1 LNRVAVVGCGY
12 WGPNFVRNFSQI
24 SDSEVAACCD
34 LSEERLRHM
43 RALYPYVRT
52 TTRLQDVLDDPTIN
66 AVVVA
71 TPVTTHFRV
80 AAACLK
86 AGKHVLIEKPICPS
100 AREVLGLIDLAEE
113 RGLVLMG
120 GHTFLFNAAVVKV
133 REYIENGE
141 LGEIYYINTTRVNLG
156 LFQED
161 INVIWDL
168 APHDVSILNFV
179 LNARPVA
186 VAAYG
191 RPYIQE
197 AVEDVAFLT
206 LEYPRGI
213 IAHLH
218 VSWLDPNK
226 IRRTTIVGSQK
237 MLVYDDV
244 ATLEKIRVYDKG
256 VTVQP
261 HYDTFGEFQLAYRFG
276 DIYIPKV
283 DDSEPLKVE
292 CLSFLEAIRK
302 GAISKSSAYEGLAVV
317 EVLEA
322 AQRSVRRGGRM
333 VPVADTLKARRK
345 RRAHRAAARGAGR

>member
-1 LNRVAVVGCGY
+1 
-12 WGPNFVRNFSQI
+12 VRNFSQI
-24 SDSEVAACCD
+24 PDSEVAVCCD
-34 LSEERLRHM
+34 LSEERLKHM

-52 TTRLQDVLDDPTIN
+52 TARLQDVLDDPTIN

-71 TPVTTHFRV
+71 TPVTSHFRI
-80 AAACLK
+80 ASACLA

-100 AREVLGLIDLAEE
+100 SREVLRLIDLAEE
-113 RGLVLMG
+113 HGLVLMG

-161 INVIWDL
+161 INVVWDL

-191 RPYIQE
+191 KPYIQE
-197 AVEDVAFLT
+197 KVEDVAFLT

-226 IRRTTIVGSQK
+226 IRRTTIVGSKK

-302 GAISKSSAYEGLAVV
+302 GAIGKSSAHEGLAVV

-322 AQRSVRRGGRM
+322 AQRSMRLGGRL
-333 VPVADTLKARRK
+333 VPVPETQRTRRK
-345 RRAHRAAARGAGR
+345 RRARRAAARGGGR

>member
-12 WGPNFVRNFSQI
+12 WGPNFVRNFSQLP
-24 SDSEVAACCD
+24 DTEVALCCD
-34 LSEERLRHM
+34 LNEGRLAHM
-43 RALYPYVRT
+43 RRLYPFVRT
-52 TTRLQDVLDDPTIN
+52 TTRLDDVLKDPSIN

-71 TPVTTHFRV
+71 TPVTSHF
-80 AAACLK
+80 AIGSACLR
-86 AGKHVLIEKPICPS
+86 AGKHVLIEKPIAPS
-100 AREVLGLIDLAEE
+100 GRDVLRLIEIAEE
-113 RGLVLMG
+113 RGLILMG
-120 GHTFLFNAAVVKV
+120 GHTFLFNAAVLKVK
-133 REYIENGE
+133 EYIDSGE

-156 LFQED
+156 IFQED

-179 LNARPVA
+179 LNARPSA
-186 VAAYG
+186 VAANG

-197 AVEDVAFLT
+197 AIEDVAFLT
-206 LEYPRGI
+206 LEYPRGV
-213 IAHLH
+213 IANVH

-226 IRRTTIVGSQK
+226 IRRTTIVGSKK

-276 DIYIPKV
+276 DIYVPRV
-283 DDSEPLKVE
+283 DDAEPLKIE
-292 CLSFLEAIRK
+292 CQSFLDAVRSGK
-302 GAISKSSAYEGLAVV
+302 VGRASGYDGLAVV

-322 AQRSVRRGGRM
+322 AQKSLRANGRL
-333 VPVADTLKARRK
+333 VPVRDALAGRRERAKTAAKGARR
-345 RRAHRAAARGAGR
+345 

>member
-1 LNRVAVVGCGY
+1 LNRVAVIGCGY

-24 SDSEVAACCD
+24 ADSEVAACCD
-34 LSEERLRHM
+34 LREERLRHM
-43 RALYPYVRT
+43 RQLYPFVRT
-52 TTRLQDVLDDPTIN
+52 TTRLTDILEDPTIN

-71 TPVTTHFRV
+71 TPVTAHYRI
-80 AAACLK
+80 AAACLR
-86 AGKHVLIEKPICPS
+86 AGKHVLVEKPLCSS
-100 AREVLGLIDLAEE
+100 ARDTVRLIDLAEE

-133 REYIENGE
+133 REYIESDE
-141 LGEIYYINTTRVNLG
+141 LGEIFYINTTRVNLG

-168 APHDVSILNFV
+168 APHDISILNFV

-191 RPYIQE
+191 KPYIQE
-197 AVEDVAFLT
+197 TIEDVAFLT

-226 IRRTTIVGSQK
+226 IRRTTIVGAKK

-283 DDSEPLKVE
+283 DDAEPLKVE

-302 GAISKSSAYEGLAVV
+302 GAAVRSTGQEGLAVV

-322 AQRSVRRGGRM
+322 AQRSLRKGGRL
-333 VPVADTLKARRK
+333 VPVVDSLKERR
-345 RRAHRAAARGAGR
+345 RRRARGAASRGGGR